1 MKRKQKTSGKMGIG
15 KKIAL
20 ISMILVTVLIVAGAI
35 IYCLMPGK
43 SEFTEGNNI
52 FSDRFSEQYI
62 QGDMISAYGITGI
75 GTIQVEFSITNLEN
89 NLIIEEVY
97 VASGE
102 SITADM
108 PILKLTEESIEAVKA
123 ELEEDLKAADLAYRA
138 GKIEY
143 EQSKITAYYDKET
156 TILEGSQADAVYAES
171 ISGLSDNAE
180 NAKKELEEAK
190 AQIAAYETALA
201 ANSFY
206 EDYQVEYY
214 KKIYDENLELLKA
227 KMEEWQ
233 VSWSEVTSGASGGIS
248 GGNTGGIPGGSTGGF
263 SDMGGQPSIRANMDL
278 HSQYVQVLSSF
289 YNVLEQNLADYEQ
302 ALADYEA
309 AVADT
314 RFNLQTLKLEL
325 SSLEQS
331 YAQAM
336 ESYENS
342 LYQAELTRQTSVS
355 NAEKAENNYEANVEK
370 AEADY
375 ETLKSAKEEAEENIT
390 RFNTLVKN
398 GYLYASET
406 GRILRMNLRIGGRI
420 SSEGQLYTLRDT
432 EKMTITVSVD
442 QSNIAVLNVGDT
454 AIVQSEENGIYNG
467 VISAI
472 NPISSSDSKTNITYS
487 VTVKMTGKY
496 DSLSENETVVVYF
509 GMEG

>member
-1 MKRKQKTSGKMGIG
+1 MKRKQITSGKMGIG
-15 KKIAL
+15 
-20 ISMILVTVLIVAGAI
+20 ILVTVLIVAGAI
-35 IYCLMPGK
+35 TYCLMPEK

-62 QGDMISAYGITGI
+62 QGDVIAAYGITGI
-75 GTIQVEFSITNLEN
+75 GTIQVEFPITNLEN

-102 SITADM
+102 SVTEDM

-123 ELEEDLKAADLAYRA
+123 ELEEDLKVADLEYRA

-171 ISGLSDNAE
+171 ISGLSDNVE
-180 NAKKELEEAK
+180 NAKKELEDAK
-190 AQIAAYETALA
+190 AQIAAYEKALA

-214 KKIYDENLELLKA
+214 KKIYDENLALLKV
-227 KMEEWQ
+227 KMDEWQ
-233 VSWSEVTSGASGGIS
+233 VSWSEVTSGASGG
-248 GGNTGGIPGGSTGGF
+248 F
-263 SDMGGQPSIRANMDL
+263 SDMGGQPSIRASMNL
-278 HSQYVQVLSSF
+278 HSQYVLVLSSL
-289 YNVLEQNLADYEQ
+289 YDVLEQNLADYEQ
-302 ALADYEA
+302 ALADYES

-314 RFNLQTLKLEL
+314 KFNLQTLKLEV

-336 ESYENS
+336 ESYETS
-342 LYQAELTRQTSVS
+342 LSQAELTRQTSVS

-375 ETLKSAKEEAEENIT
+375 ETLKSAKEEAEENMT
-390 RFNTLVKN
+390 MFNTLVKD
-398 GYLYASET
+398 GYLYASEA
-406 GRILRMNLRIGGRI
+406 GRILRMNLRSGGRI
-420 SSEGQLYTLRDT
+420 NSEGQLYTLRDT
-432 EKMTITVSVD
+432 EKMTVTVSVD
-442 QSNIAVLNVGDT
+442 QSDIAVLNVGDT

-467 VISAI
+467 VIAAI
-472 NPISSSDSKTNITYS
+472 NPISSSESKTNITYS
-487 VTVKMTGKY
+487 VTVKMTGNY